1 MDSNKQKI
9 RRSQFVLVY
18 GPGSI
23 IEGPNG
29 SRLMPSLKGLGK
41 ENCNDAFFSKYEI
54 KDVRMSHMLNKED
67 GNKGFE
73 YHLLSIPSN
82 DSIDDNEP
90 RVIYSTAMFPRWHLC
105 FKRNPT
111 ILYDDKSIYDEH
123 CSAYDEKLCSECEK
137 DKNPN
142 VRFVRACP
150 HGHLDEVYWHKEVHK
165 KNKNC
170 SNKDFFYWKASGSA
184 LEDIVIECP
193 DCDESTNMKEIY
205 KNRIPCT
212 GRIPE
217 NEKLSGKKIKYL
229 TPKWHKGCGEQM
241 SVIQKQSSSLR
252 LPYTRTLLKIPNFDE
267 SEWDLFNNSQF
278 TAYLDGL
285 SDLDDVDSAISKE
298 KFLNKSFKYLNNEEI
313 KLLEDFLEKFKISD
327 LIKKL
332 HDIDDREPSFT
343 NAIDEEFNAIKHGKS
358 NTANFSRSDFISY
371 NLELDY
377 KFPLNVCA
385 INKLTTVTAQLAYQR
400 KPHRPKNNKPDDLDS
415 DNYPYIPIGYV
426 DENVNPPKVWYPAYK
441 GVGEGIFITSDKNP
455 FDYSDGLDE
464 TIGRWKA
471 YNMGKHPDRKE
482 TGNPLFIW
490 WHTLSH
496 AIIKS
501 LSLSCGYSSASLHE
515 RVYLDEESE
524 QGGILIYN
532 TSPSDD
538 SGMGG
543 LVDLVFDE
551 IEFKKVLRNA
561 INTLLV
567 CSNDPLCSSV
577 KLEEGGFNGSACHNC
592 LLVSET
598 SCEHQNQLLDR
609 NFFIN

>member
-29 SRLMPSLKGLGK
+29 SRLMPSLKGLGEK
-41 ENCNDAFFSKYEI
+41 NCNDAFFSKYEI
-54 KDVRMSHMLNKED
+54 KDVRMSHMLNKE
-67 GNKGFE
+67 NENNRLE

-82 DSIDDNEP
+82 DSIDDDEP

-105 FKRNPT
+105 FKRSPT
-111 ILYDDKSIYDEH
+111 ILYNDKRIYDEH

-150 HGHLDEVYWHKEVHK
+150 HGHLDEVYWHHEVHR
-165 KNKNC
+165 NKNC
-170 SNKDFFYWKASGSA
+170 SNKDYFYWKSTGSA

-193 DCDESTNMKEIY
+193 DCGASTNMKKIY
-205 KNRIPCT
+205 NYRMPCT
-212 GRIPE
+212 GRFPE
-217 NEKLSGKKIKYL
+217 NEKLSGYKIKSL
-229 TPKWHKGCGEQM
+229 KSKWHKGCDQEM

-267 SEWDLFNNSQF
+267 SVWDLFNNLPF
-278 TAYLDGL
+278 AGYLDGL
-285 SDLDDVDSAISKE
+285 SDFDDVDSAMTKE
-298 KFLNKSFKYLNNEEI
+298 KFIYKAFKYLNNEEL
-313 KLLEDFLEKFKISD
+313 KLLEDFLDEFKISD
-327 LIKKL
+327 LINKFNK
-332 HDIDDREPSFT
+332 IDKRESSFT
-343 NAIDEEFNAIKHGKS
+343 NAVDEEFNAIKYGELDS
-358 NTANFSRSDFISY
+358 ANFSRSDFISY

-377 KFPLNVCA
+377 KFPLDVCA

-400 KPHRPKNNKPDDLDS
+400 KPHPPKNNKPDELES

-561 INTLLV
+561 INTLMV